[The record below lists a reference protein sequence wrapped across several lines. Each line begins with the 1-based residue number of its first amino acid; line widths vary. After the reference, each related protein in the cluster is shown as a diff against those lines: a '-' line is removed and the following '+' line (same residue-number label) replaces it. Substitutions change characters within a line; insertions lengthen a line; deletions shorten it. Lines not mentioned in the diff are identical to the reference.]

1 MTLESKNISQSEI
14 KIDVE
19 EKVEKVEKVEKIE
32 KID

>member
-1 MTLESKNISQSEI
+1 LTLESKNISQSEI